1 MAPAAG
7 RQRGAYWNSGDD
19 VILKSGFDR
28 RRFSPTVR
36 NKSELEPI
44 CLKYF
49 QHIPY
54 RNFQTKFLKKA
65 AQWQVDR
72 EAREKNNPDGELL
85 SVFLRQCSDSL

>member
-1 MAPAAG
+1 MAPAAS

-19 VILKSGFDR
+19 ITLKSGFDR

-36 NKSELEPI
+36 NKNELEPI
-44 CLKYF
+44 RLKYF

-54 RNFQTKFLKKA
+54 RNFRTNFLKKA

-72 EAREKNNPDGELL
+72 EARGNNNPDGKLL
-85 SVFLRQCSDSL
+85 FVFLRQCSDNL